1 MSCFEVF
8 LNCVNDLLMND
19 GEKSFYNDKIKSL
32 SVNTYTQAVETLNSA
47 LEKRKVNNIQI

>member
-1 MSCFEVF
+1 VSCFEVF